1 MLDYTKIILQRVS
14 FDETLFEK
22 ELRKSLTDLIKEE
35 VLELKRWCIE
45 NFAHYHHVIQKTFSA
60 K

>member
-22 ELRKSLTDLIKEE
+22 ELKKSLTELIKEE

-45 NFAHYHHVIQKTFSA
+45 NFAHYNHVIQKTITA